1 MRKTAN
7 TLILVGA
14 ILSIVLAVSFLI
26 TAIVFFAISSDAV
39 IEEMLKTATYEG
51 TEEEAKIVLKTTFIT
66 LGVVFAFVS
75 TFGVINAIVAFV
87 GRKKESRAAYILN
100 IVFGL
105 LSGVEINAAGGVVG
119 TIYATKR
126 DIKEKEAIE
135 NKE

>member
-14 ILSIVLAVSFLI
+14 ILSIALAVSFLI
-26 TAIVFFAISSDAV
+26 SAIVFFVISSDAV
-39 IEEMLKTATYEG
+39 IEEILKEATYDVS
-51 TEEEAKIVLKTTFIT
+51 EEEAKIILKTTFIT

-75 TFGVINAIVAFV
+75 TFDVINAIIAFV
-87 GRKKESRAAYILN
+87 SRKKESKAAYILN

-105 LSGVEINAAGGVVG
+105 LSGVEVNAAGGVVG
-119 TIYATKR
+119 TIYITKKE
-126 DIKEKEAIE
+126 IKEKEAIE

>member
-39 IEEMLKTATYEG
+39 IDEMLKTATYEG

-66 LGVVFAFVS
+66 LGVVFSFIS

>member
-14 ILSIVLAVSFLI
+14 ILSIVMAVSFLI
-26 TAIVFFAISSDAV
+26 SAIVFFVISSDAV

-51 TEEEAKIVLKTTFIT
+51 TEEEAKIILKTSFIT

-75 TFGVINAIVAFV
+75 TFDVVNAIIAFI
-87 GRKKESRAAYILN
+87 GRKKESKAAYILN

-105 LSGVEINAAGGVVG
+105 LSGVEVNAAGGVVG
-119 TIYATKR
+119 TIYATKKE
-126 DIKEKEAIE
+126 IKEKEAIE

>member
-14 ILSIVLAVSFLI
+14 ILSIALAVSFLI
-26 TAIVFFAISSDAV
+26 SAIVFFVISSDAV
-39 IEEMLKTATYEG
+39 IEEILKEATYDVS
-51 TEEEAKIVLKTTFIT
+51 EEEAKIILKTTFIT

-75 TFGVINAIVAFV
+75 TFDVVNAIIAFV
-87 GRKKESRAAYILN
+87 SRKKESKAAYILN

-105 LSGVEINAAGGVVG
+105 LSGVEVNAAGGVVG
-119 TIYATKR
+119 TIYITKKE
-126 DIKEKEAIE
+126 IKEKEAIE

>member
-14 ILSIVLAVSFLI
+14 ILSIVMAVSFLI
-26 TAIVFFAISSDAV
+26 SAIVFFVISSDAV
-39 IEEMLKTATYEG
+39 IEQILKEATYDVS
-51 TEEEAKIVLKTTFIT
+51 EEEARIALKATFIT

-75 TFGVINAIVAFV
+75 TFDVVNAIIAFT
-87 GRKKESRAAYILN
+87 GRKKESKAAYILN

-105 LSGVEINAAGGVVG
+105 LSGVEVNAAGGVVG
-119 TIYATKR
+119 TIYATKKE
-126 DIKEKEAIE
+126 IKEKEAIE